1 MGYAATTIALY
12 GIEIENTE
20 ENAPLLEKLSSMI
33 TDEEGY
39 PAAKLYSIGHNQSK
53 VTVAKESGLNWYVDD
68 RYENFVDLNAAGM
81 QGFGFIEML
90 VQLQFCSYEKNI
102 WIVHAHSAI
111 GWTGL

>member
-39 PAAKLYSIGHNQSK
+39 PACEQFDIWLSDDFSITQEIHDQYCPIQK
-53 VTVAKESGLNWYVDD
+53 VLPILATWY
-68 RYENFVDLNAAGM
+68 G
-81 QGFGFIEML
+81 
-90 VQLQFCSYEKNI
+90 K
-102 WIVHAHSAI
+102 
-111 GWTGL
+111 